1 MEHGRSPI
9 CCIIL
14 ANPIKDDM
22 SNKINNYENT
32 NRLFDKAA
40 DLIEVDEETRLLLK
54 TPFREIQ
61 VEVPLRGEDGRLKV
75 FLGYRVQ
82 HNAARGPM
90 KGGLRFHPEVDFD
103 EVRSLASLMTWKT
116 ALVNVPF
123 GGAKGGISC
132 DPRQLTVRELER
144 MTRKFISRIGFAFGI
159 QQDIPAPDVNTNA
172 QTMAWIMDQYSSQ
185 YGYTPGIVTG
195 KPLELGG
202 SPGREAATGRGV
214 SIITQAAAADE
225 GIDIRGARIAI
236 QGFGNVGSYTGLLLH
251 EAGAKIVAVGDHTGA
266 IYNGD
271 GFDIPALFE
280 HARQEH
286 SIAGFPG
293 EAIAPEDLLLIDC
306 DILIPAALGGV
317 ITRENAGNV
326 RARMIVEA
334 ANSPITTIGD
344 EILNERNIT
353 VVPDIL
359 ANAGGVTVSYFEWV
373 QNVQVFS
380 WDEEHVNTELEKY
393 MMRAYAAVRDVMH
406 ERGTHMRTAAFS
418 IAIARVAKAER
429 IRGDL

>member
-1 MEHGRSPI
+1 
-9 CCIIL
+9 
-14 ANPIKDDM
+14 M
-22 SNKINNYENT
+22 SDKINNYENT

-40 DLIEVDEETRLLLK
+40 DLIELDEDMRLLLK

-61 VEVPLRGEDGRLKV
+61 VEVPLRGEDGRLKI

-90 KGGLRFHPEVDFD
+90 KGGLRYHPEVDFD

-132 DPRQLTVRELER
+132 DPRQLSQQELER
-144 MTRKFISRIGFAFGI
+144 MTRKFTSRIGFAFGL

-214 SIITQAAAADE
+214 SIITQSTAADE
-225 GIDIRGARIAI
+225 GIEIKGARIAI
-236 QGFGNVGSYTGLLLH
+236 QGFGNVGSYTGLFLH

-271 GFDIPALFE
+271 GFDIPALFK
-280 HARQEH
+280 HARKER
-286 SIAGFPG
+286 SIAGFAG
-293 EAIAPEDLLLIDC
+293 EKIAPADLLTLDC

-317 ITRENAGNV
+317 ITRDNAGDV
-326 RARMIVEA
+326 RARMVVEA

-373 QNVQVFS
+373 QNVQVFA
-380 WDEEHVNTELEKY
+380 WDEDHVNTQLEKY
-393 MMRAYAAVRDVMH
+393 MMRAYDAVRGVMKD
-406 ERGTHMRTAAFS
+406 RKARMRTAAFS
-418 IAIARVAKAER
+418 IAIARVAEAER

>member
-1 MEHGRSPI
+1 
-9 CCIIL
+9 
-14 ANPIKDDM
+14 M
-22 SNKINNYENT
+22 SEKINNYENT

-40 DLIEVDEETRLLLK
+40 DLIGLSEDMRLLLK

-61 VEVPLRGEDGRLKV
+61 VEVPVLGEDGTLKV

-90 KGGLRFHPEVDFD
+90 KGGLRYHPEVDFD

-123 GGAKGGISC
+123 GGAKGGITC
-132 DPRQLTVRELER
+132 DPRQLTPRELER
-144 MTRKFISRIGFAFGI
+144 MTRKFVSRIGFAFGI

-172 QTMAWIMDQYSSQ
+172 QTMAWIMDQYSAQ

-214 SIITQAAAADE
+214 SITTQAAAADAGIAIE
-225 GIDIRGARIAI
+225 GATVAI
-236 QGFGNVGSYTGLLLH
+236 QGFGNVGSYTGLLLY

-266 IYNGD
+266 IYSGD
-271 GFDIPALFE
+271 GLDIPALFE
-280 HARQEH
+280 HARKER

-293 EAIAPEDLLLIDC
+293 DSIEPDSLLTLDC

-317 ITRENAGNV
+317 ITRENANDV
-326 RARMIVEA
+326 RAKMVVEA
-334 ANSPITTIGD
+334 ANSPITTIAD
-344 EILNERNIT
+344 DILNERGILI
-353 VVPDIL
+353 VPDIL

-380 WDEEHVNTELEKY
+380 WDEDHVNAELKKY
-393 MMRAYAAVRDVMH
+393 MMRAYDAVRQVMQ
-406 ERGTHMRTAAFS
+406 ERDTPMRTAAFS
-418 IAIARVAKAER
+418 IAIARVAEAER

>member
-1 MEHGRSPI
+1 LASPI
-9 CCIIL
+9 ENAMI
-14 ANPIKDDM
+14 D
-22 SNKINNYENT
+22 KINNYENT

-40 DLIEVDEETRLLLK
+40 DLIELDEETRLLLK
-54 TPFREIQ
+54 TPSREIQ

-90 KGGLRFHPEVDFD
+90 KGGLRYHPEVDFD

-132 DPRQLTVRELER
+132 DPRQLSQYELER
-144 MTRKFISRIGFAFGI
+144 MTRKFTARIGFAFGL

-214 SIITQAAAADE
+214 SIITQATAADE
-225 GIDIRGARIAI
+225 GIDIKGARIAI

-271 GFDIPALFE
+271 GFDVPALFK
-280 HARQEH
+280 HARKER

-293 EAIAPEDLLLIDC
+293 EELAPEDLLTLEC

-317 ITRENAGNV
+317 ITRENAGEV
-326 RARMIVEA
+326 RARMVVEA
-334 ANSPITTIGD
+334 ANSPVTTIGD

-373 QNVQVFS
+373 QNVQVFA
-380 WDEEHVNTELEKY
+380 WDEDHVNAQLEKY
-393 MMRAYAAVRDVMH
+393 MMRAYSAVRDVMN
-406 ERGTHMRTAAFS
+406 ERKARMRTAAFS
-418 IAIARVAKAER
+418 IAIARVAAAER